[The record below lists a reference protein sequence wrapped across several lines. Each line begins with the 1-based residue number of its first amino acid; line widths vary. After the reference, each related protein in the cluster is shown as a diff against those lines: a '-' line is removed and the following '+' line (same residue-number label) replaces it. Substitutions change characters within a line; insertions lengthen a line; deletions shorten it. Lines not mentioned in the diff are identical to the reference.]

1 MEQKYLVR
9 IKSDVREAEFDV
21 TGENGVCTSVRL
33 KSLRYLKINP
43 NSGHGEVMDAHI
55 YENDDNPMNS
65 NMLYKWIVLWGSIPE
80 VIKEV
85 ETNLPV
91 VMLETNVVWDGFEED
106 EGKSEICYTYPF
118 SHAWGGKYAKYAISK
133 VLFSGQ
139 GEMVA
144 KMFNKNLEDVRVLVP
159 EFC

>member
-1 MEQKYLVR
+1 MHVALQDR
-9 IKSDVREAEFDV
+9 FD
-21 TGENGVCTSVRL
+21 
-33 KSLRYLKINP
+33 
-43 NSGHGEVMDAHI
+43 A
-55 YENDDNPMNS
+55 
-65 NMLYKWIVLWGSIPE
+65 
-80 VIKEV
+80 
-85 ETNLPV
+85 LPGAGPHQV
-91 VMLETNVVWDGFEED
+91 GTWDGVEED